1 MTGREESAGS
11 PEGGSPEGRSPDTP
25 PAGTRPPDGSRP
37 APESGGQGRPGE
49 ILAELTG
56 IRRKART
63 ARHAYWFPLVVFGV
77 LIAASAPFFV
87 QQIPPPS
94 GIAVAVPSVPLAA
107 FGGLFVSPWLSYYWL
122 AAIVAG
128 LALTGLWYRR
138 HGARVGLRT
147 PSRGFLLTGL
157 AITAVLLTVSL
168 AAGNGPLADPLT
180 GLVPGVL
187 TMRGTLPL
195 LIIAAALWVLAR
207 AERSA
212 GLAVVAGLFT
222 GSALLADLYNVENIA
237 FRLGW
242 QPTGVQWR
250 YTALPGVL
258 LPAVVLLAGGAIA
271 FAAQRRRRAAAA

>member
-1 MTGREESAGS
+1 VHRQQPGPGEPGRHQPGS
-11 PEGGSPEGRSPDTP
+11 VERGPG
-25 PAGTRPPDGSRP
+25 
-37 APESGGQGRPGE
+37 SGGPEPVRADE
-49 ILAELTG
+49 ILADLTVL
-56 IRRKART
+56 RRQART
-63 ARHAYWFPLVVFGV
+63 TRHAYWFPLVVFGV
-77 LIAASAPFFV
+77 LVAASAPFFV
-87 QQIPPPS
+87 QQAPPPW
-94 GIAVAVPSVPLAA
+94 GIAVAVPAAPLVA
-107 FGGLFVSPWLSYYWL
+107 FGGIFRSPWLSYYWL

-147 PSRGFLLTGL
+147 PSRAFLLTGL
-157 AITAVLLTVSL
+157 VITAVLVALSL
-168 AAGNGPLADPLT
+168 AAGNGPLA
-180 GLVPGVL
+180 GLAPGLL

-212 GLAVVAGLFT
+212 GLAVVATLFT

-242 QPTGVQWR
+242 NPTGAQWR

-258 LPAVVLLAGGAIA
+258 LPAAVLLAGGGIA
-271 FAAQRRRRAAAA
+271 FAAQRRRRSAA